1 MLSDIR
7 ASSYAHLLS
16 SILAVPMCLR
26 LTWRSL
32 PLSVLSLCL
41 RLLLTI
47 LPCCLCS
54 ASERR
59 LRRVRLVVGRL
70 TRLLWEIIVLC
81 RVT

>member
-7 ASSYAHLLS
+7 ASSYPHLLS

-47 LPCCLCS
+47 LPGCLCS

-59 LRRVRLVVGRL
+59 LRRVRLVVGGL
-70 TRLLWEIIVLC
+70 TCLLWEVIVLC

>member
-16 SILAVPMCLR
+16 SILAVPMYLR
-26 LTWRSL
+26 LTW
-32 PLSVLSLCL
+32 CL

-47 LPCCLCS
+47 LPGCLCS

>member
-1 MLSDIR
+1 MLSDKR
-7 ASSYAHLLS
+7 ASSYARLLS

-32 PLSVLSLCL
+32 SLPALPMCL
-41 RLLLTI
+41 RLLLSI

-54 ASERR
+54 ASKRR
-59 LRRVRLVVGRL
+59 LRRVRLVVGCL
-70 TRLLWEIIVLC
+70 TRLLWEVIVLS